1 MSVINLQYFQPECKL
16 VKKSTADLF
25 HLVTFSYTMVDSSME
40 IVRIGYIATL
50 KRLNPKFFLCEPF

>member
-25 HLVTFSYTMVDSSME
+25 HLVTFSYTWLIHQWKLSE
-40 IVRIGYIATL
+40 LGI
-50 KRLNPKFFLCEPF
+50 